1 MAENEV
7 FAMLMRLN
15 GWLQKMMP
23 IFTPLSL
30 VIGVLLD
37 SWMIPLLFLV
47 PWLFA
52 FMTFAGSL
60 SMNFAAF
67 KSFKRYSVIIIVTIA
82 FLHIAMP
89 LWAYA
94 VAEILF
100 NDPLYTLGFVLAVA
114 VPTGVTSFIWAA
126 VTRGN
131 LALCLSIILIDTMLS
146 PLVMPA
152 IIHIVAGDAIHVD
165 LKPMMLDLFLMVV
178 LPSILGV
185 LVNEWT
191 HVRVSKTLSA
201 TLAPFSK
208 ICLFLI
214 VMINSSAIA
223 PYVEHIT
230 WELAAIIAV
239 VFILALSGYA
249 ICYIVGKL
257 IWKDHDLV
265 TTFVFTGGMR
275 NISAGVV
282 LATTYFPGKV
292 VMPVVFGMLFQQ
304 ILASQFHRLLM
315 RNERAA

>member
-1 MAENEV
+1 
-7 FAMLMRLN
+7 MLVRMN
-15 GWLQKMMP
+15 QWLQKMMP

-37 SWMIPLLFLV
+37 EWMIPLLFLV

-52 FMTFAGSL
+52 FMTFVGSL
-60 SMNFAAF
+60 TMNLSAF
-67 KSFKRYSVIIIVTIA
+67 KSFRKYSVIIVVTIA
-82 FLHIAMP
+82 FLHIMMP
-89 LWAYA
+89 LWAYFI
-94 VAEILF
+94 AELLF
-100 NDPLYTLGFVLAVA
+100 NDPFYTLGFVLAVA
-114 VPTGVTSFIWAA
+114 VPTGVTSFIWVS

-131 LALCLSIILIDTMLS
+131 LALCLSIILIDTVLS

-152 IIHIVAGDAIHVD
+152 IVHVVAGDAVHVD
-165 LKPMMLDLFLMVV
+165 LQPMMVDLLLMVV
-178 LPSILGV
+178 LPSIAGV
-185 LVNEWT
+185 LFNEWT
-191 HVRVSKTLSA
+191 HEHVSKTLSA

-208 ICLFLI
+208 LSLFFI

-223 PYVEHIT
+223 PYVSDMSLEIVK
-230 WELAAIIAV
+230 IIVV
-239 VFILALSGYA
+239 VFLLALSGYA
-249 ICYIVGKL
+249 ICYIVGKA
-257 IWKDHDLV
+257 IWKDHDIV

-315 RNERAA
+315 KKTI

>member
-7 FAMLMRLN
+7 LNVLMRLN
-15 GWLQKMMP
+15 SWLQKMMP

-30 VIGVLLD
+30 IIGVLLD
-37 SWMIPLLFLV
+37 EWMIPLLFLV

-52 FMTFAGSL
+52 CMTFAGSL
-60 SMNFAAF
+60 SMNLSAF
-67 KSFKRYSVIIIVTIA
+67 KSFKRYSVIIVVTIA

-94 VAEILF
+94 VAELLF

-131 LALCLSIILIDTMLS
+131 LALCLSIILIDTVLS
-146 PLVMPA
+146 PIVMPA
-152 IIHIVAGDAIHVD
+152 IIHIVAGDTIHVD
-165 LKPMMLDLFLMVV
+165 LQPMMIDLFLMVV
-178 LPSILGV
+178 LPSIIGV

-191 HVRVSKTLSA
+191 DAHVSKTLSA

-208 ICLFLI
+208 LSLFFI

-223 PYVEHIT
+223 PYVQHMT
-230 WELAAIIAV
+230 WELASIIVV
-239 VFILALSGYA
+239 VFLLAISGYA
-249 ICYIVGKL
+249 ICYIVGNL
-257 IWKDHDLV
+257 LWKEHDLV

-315 RNERAA
+315 RKKGAA

>member
-1 MAENEV
+1 
-7 FAMLMRLN
+7 MLARIN
-15 GWLQKMMP
+15 QWLQKMMP

-37 SWMIPLLFLV
+37 DWMIPLLFLV

-60 SMNFAAF
+60 SMNLSAF
-67 KSFKRYSVIIIVTIA
+67 KSFKKYSVIIVVTIA
-82 FLHIAMP
+82 FLHIVMP
-89 LWAYA
+89 LWAYFI
-94 VAEILF
+94 AELLF

-114 VPTGVTSFIWAA
+114 VPTGVTSFIWVS

-131 LALCLSIILIDTMLS
+131 LALCLSIILIDTVLS
-146 PLVMPA
+146 PVVMPA
-152 IIHIVAGDAIHVD
+152 IIHVVAGDAVHVD
-165 LKPMMLDLFLMVV
+165 IQPMMIDLLLMVV
-178 LPSILGV
+178 LPSIAGV
-185 LVNEWT
+185 LFNEWT
-191 HVRVSKTLSA
+191 HERVSKTLAA

-208 ICLFLI
+208 LSLFLI

-223 PYVEHIT
+223 PYVMDMSIEV
-230 WELAAIIAV
+230 LQIIAV
-239 VFILALSGYA
+239 VFIVALCGYV
-249 ICYIVGKL
+249 ICYIVGKA
-257 IWKDHDLV
+257 IWKEHDVV

-304 ILASQFHRLLM
+304 ILASQFHRILM
-315 RNERAA
+315 NKQTE

>member
-1 MAENEV
+1 MAEKEV
-7 FAMLMRLN
+7 LTVLMRLN
-15 GWLQKMMP
+15 QWLQKMMP

-30 VIGVLLD
+30 IIGVLLD
-37 SWMIPLLFLV
+37 DWMIPLLFLV

-60 SMNFAAF
+60 SMNLSAF
-67 KSFKRYSVIIIVTIA
+67 KSFKRYSVIIVVTIA

-94 VAEILF
+94 VANILF

-146 PLVMPA
+146 PIVMPS
-152 IIHIVAGDAIHVD
+152 IVHIVAGDAIHVD
-165 LKPMMLDLFLMVV
+165 LQPMMIDLFLMVV
-178 LPSILGV
+178 LPSIVGV

-191 HVRVSKTLSA
+191 HERVSKTMSA

-208 ICLFLI
+208 LSLFTI

-223 PYVEHIT
+223 PYVQNIT
-230 WELAAIIAV
+230 WELASIIAV
-239 VFILALSGYA
+239 VFVLALSGYV
-249 ICYIVGKL
+249 ICYAVGKM

-304 ILASQFHRLLM
+304 ILASQFHRVLM
-315 RNERAA
+315 KNKHAA

>member
-1 MAENEV
+1 MISRINQ
-7 FAMLMRLN
+7 
-15 GWLQKMMP
+15 WLQKMMP

-37 SWMIPLLFLV
+37 EWMIPLLFLV

-60 SMNFAAF
+60 TMNLSAF
-67 KSFKRYSVIIIVTIA
+67 KSFRRYSVIIVVTIA

-89 LWAYA
+89 LWAYFI
-94 VAEILF
+94 AELLF
-100 NDPLYTLGFVLAVA
+100 NDPLYTIGFVLAVA

-131 LALCLSIILIDTMLS
+131 LALCLSIILIDTVLS
-146 PLVMPA
+146 PLVMPGLV
-152 IIHIVAGDAIHVD
+152 HIVAGDTIHVD
-165 LKPMMLDLFLMVV
+165 IWPMMVDLLLMIVI
-178 LPSILGV
+178 PSIAGV

-191 HVRVSKTLSA
+191 DARVSKTMAA
-201 TLAPFSK
+201 TFAPFSK
-208 ICLFLI
+208 MSLFLI

-230 WELAAIIAV
+230 WELAKIIAV
-239 VFILALSGYA
+239 VFLVALSGYV
-249 ICYIVGKL
+249 ICYVVGKL
-257 IWKDHDLV
+257 VWKDEELV
-265 TTFVFTGGMR
+265 VTFVFTGGMR

-304 ILASQFHRLLM
+304 ILASQFHRVLM
-315 RNERAA
+315 KRQERA